1 MSNFLTNIAPEIIY
15 TLCGLVSIYTAIT
28 AISKDKKAIGTAL
41 FWSLFG
47 ITFIFGKVIPYEVT
61 GIILV
66 IMGLLTVTKQVKLVP
81 IDDVST
87 EIKAKSNESIKSKIF
102 IPAVLIGL
110 LSFAFSFVRYTV
122 VVDGTSMSRALDG
135 AVMVGLACLVSLLTA
150 LLICKPKFKETGEQ
164 TSKLLM
170 QVGAVSLLP
179 QLLGALG
186 TLFTQAGVGSV
197 ISEMIAVI
205 VPEGNIFIGVLI
217 YCIGMVVFTMIMG
230 NAFAAF
236 SVITVGIGFPFVMM
250 QGGDPAVIGAL
261 GMTCG
266 FCGTLLT
273 PMAAN
278 FNIVP
283 AAVLETKNKWQIIMV
298 QVPFAV
304 ILIAVHVALML
315 LLAF

>member
-1 MSNFLTNIAPEIIY
+1 MHNFLSTVAPEIIY
-15 TLCGLVSIYTAIT
+15 TLCGLVSIFTAYTAFKKDSKSVCT
-28 AISKDKKAIGTAL
+28 AI
-41 FWSLFG
+41 FWGLLG
-47 ITFIFGKVIPYEVT
+47 LIFIFGKLIPYEIT
-61 GIILV
+61 GGLLV
-66 IMGLLTVTKQVKLVP
+66 IMGLLTASKQVKLVS
-81 IDDVST
+81 IDDVTT
-87 EIKAKSNESIKSKIF
+87 EAKATANASIKSKIF

-110 LSFAFSFVRYTV
+110 LSFAFSFINYKTEIDGEV
-122 VVDGTSMSRALDG
+122 VTKGLDG
-135 AVMVGLACLVSLLTA
+135 AVMVGLACIVSLIVA
-150 LLICKPKFKETGEQ
+150 IVICKPKFKETGEQ

-186 TLFTQAGVGSV
+186 TLFTEAGVGDV
-197 ISEMIAVI
+197 ISQLIGQV
-205 VPEGNIFIGVLI
+205 VPEGNILIGVLI
-217 YCIGMVVFTMIMG
+217 YCAGMVIFTMIMG

-250 QGGDPAVIGAL
+250 QGGDPAIIGAL

-278 FNIVP
+278 FNVVP
-283 AAVLETKNKWQIIMV
+283 AAVLETKNKWKVIIV
-298 QVPFAV
+298 QLPFAV